1 MCAMLAL
8 ALQFWGLI
16 QDREALREGLIRLH
30 VVANSDSRE
39 DQQVKLQVR
48 DAVLESI
55 REALTDATEPE
66 AARAYLRENL
76 PKIQQA
82 ANNVLQ
88 ALGREPDARVSLKE
102 EVFDRRDYETFSL
115 PAGIYESLR
124 VEIGQAEGKNWWCVA
139 FPSLCVPATTE
150 SFAEAAQAAGMDPVL
165 TGTLEGRGEY
175 ELRFFLLD
183 WLGKLE
189 GRLFGKK

>member
-1 MCAMLAL
+1 MLAL

-165 TGTLEGRGEY
+165 TRTLEGRGEY

>member
-1 MCAMLAL
+1 MLAL